1 MPYTWPIM
9 ATQPTRE
16 SILHDIAQIQ
26 RMERGT
32 LSAFRRS
39 AKKAYHN
46 HQCYENGRN
55 VSRYVREDQVPA
67 LQEALEG
74 HARFEQLVGQ
84 YVELVVNQTRA
95 ERLEGSKKNCPP
107 PSSSL
112 KTRKSSN

>member
-1 MPYTWPIM
+1 M
-9 ATQPTRE
+9 
-16 SILHDIAQIQ
+16 LHDIAQIQ

-39 AKKAYHN
+39 SKKSYHN
-46 HQCYENGRN
+46 HQCYEQGRN
-55 VSRYVREDQVPA
+55 VTRYVREDQVPA

-74 HARFEQLVGQ
+74 YTRFGQLVER

-95 ERLEGSKKNCPP
+95 ERLAGSKKNCPP
-107 PSSSL
+107 PSASP